1 LKYWPALLAF
11 GFFLAACAPEKA
23 VTLESQLRDRLEA
36 RYGAD
41 YELVALEES
50 TDSGAKTVC
59 GVVRHPSEGGAAPWS
74 REHVVLTADGRLTIG
89 YMTAPFIDVWTKYC
103 GRRFINP
110 VTPIP

>member
-1 LKYWPALLAF
+1 V
-11 GFFLAACAPEKA
+11 ACAPQKPA
-23 VTLESQLRDRLEA
+23 TLESRLRDQLKA
-36 RYGAD
+36 KYGAD

-59 GVVRHPSEGGAAPWS
+59 GVLRRPSEGDAPPWS
-74 REHVVLTADGRLTIG
+74 REHVVLTADGRLMIG
-89 YMTAPFIDVWTKYC
+89 YMTPPFIDVWTKYC